1 MTSIQHFHPSSTQ
14 PSFHPKVSRAGAVP
28 LRDEDRRHLEDHLRR
43 SEMAGQPFL
52 PHILHHKITSS
63 TSLDEPVP
71 EDVVTGGCRVTYA
84 IDGGPA
90 ESGLLVHRA
99 RTGAVSGVIPV
110 SSLLGA
116 TLIGMRIGQRA
127 PLLSLD
133 GTIASVLV
141 LGVAHPG

>member
-1 MTSIQHFHPSSTQ
+1 MTVIQHFHPSSSK
-14 PSFHPKVSRAGAVP
+14 PGFHPKVPRPGTVP
-28 LRDEDRRHLEDHLRR
+28 LRDEDRQYLVDHLRR

-52 PHILHHKITSS
+52 PHVLQHKITSS
-63 TSLDEPVP
+63 TALDEPVP
-71 EDVVTGGCRVTYA
+71 DDVVTGGCRVTYA
-84 IDGGPA
+84 INGGPA

-99 RTGAVSGVIPV
+99 RTGAVNGIIPV

-116 TLIGMRIGQRA
+116 TLIGMRVGQRA

-133 GTIASVLV
+133 GTIASVSV